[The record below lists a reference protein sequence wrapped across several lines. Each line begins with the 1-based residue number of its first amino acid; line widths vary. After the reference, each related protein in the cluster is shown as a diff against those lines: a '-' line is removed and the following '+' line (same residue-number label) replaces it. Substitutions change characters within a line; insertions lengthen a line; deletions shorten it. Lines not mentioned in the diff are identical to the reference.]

1 MSSYICTRCGFETT
15 RKLNLKRHLFRKRIC
30 EPTNSDVSIKSIAE
44 SYGIEFIPT
53 EKNIVSQNVSQTTY
67 QSHSMTELQR
77 ITNCKYCNKSFTS
90 ANNCYRHQKHYCKYK
105 KKEITI
111 TQDEIEK
118 MKQKINNI
126 QKNINFLKLDKR
138 NKKDKVKIFM
148 KVLEKTDDDK
158 YEVFID
164 IIFDIKSDPLH
175 VTRKRK
181 LQFAL
186 HKKPILKVI
195 NEGK

>member
-1 MSSYICTRCGFETT
+1 MKWFLI
-15 RKLNLKRHLFRKRIC
+15 
-30 EPTNSDVSIKSIAE
+30 
-44 SYGIEFIPT
+44 
-53 EKNIVSQNVSQTTY
+53 
-67 QSHSMTELQR
+67 M
-77 ITNCKYCNKSFTS
+77 
-90 ANNCYRHQKHYCKYK
+90 K
-105 KKEITI
+105 K
-111 TQDEIEK
+111 EK

-195 NEGK
+195 NEGKWSS